1 MPVSAITGAGALPI
15 GVGKTPEE
23 KAALGFERQLL
34 TQLTEQLAK
43 SAMGGDDENTS
54 AATGAYRDML
64 PGALADAMVAAGG
77 IGVAANLV
85 ATMKEQGK

>member
-1 MPVSAITGAGALPI
+1 MPVNAVTSANPTGLPA
-15 GVGKTPEE
+15 GVGRTQEE

-43 SAMGGDDENTS
+43 SAMPEGES
-54 AATGAYRDML
+54 AATNAYRDLL

-77 IGVAANLV
+77 VGLAAGLV
-85 ATMKEQGK
+85 KGTVK